1 MILGKIDK
9 LIRFTMNSGISN
21 ADFCKFLA
29 LETFAHLRPTSFYA
43 AKITDDGCISPLGSF
58 GVSAHVISRWGS
70 ITLSDDVPFADAV
83 KSDTLIL
90 LNSGKSLKEY
100 PNFVI
105 HDETPRKWDS
115 FLVCPVVPHGIISL
129 MLDSTP
135 KLDQHLELFL
145 RTVGSIVMQHFN
157 SGQYKLSKDDHRC
170 DNKHVKKSEVL
181 TNRQVSIMHLIEK
194 GLTNPEIA
202 EQIGY
207 SQSLV
212 RQETMAIYSRLNVSG
227 RKELIERESNK

>member
-1 MILGKIDK
+1 MLLGQIEK

-29 LETFAHLRPTSFYA
+29 LETFAHLRPSSFYT

-58 GVSAHVISRWGS
+58 GISAHVISRWGKIS
-70 ITLSDDVPFADAV
+70 LSDHVPFADAV

-90 LNSGKSLKEY
+90 LNSSKSLMEY
-100 PNFVI
+100 PNFVN
-105 HDETPRKWDS
+105 HDETPQKWDS

-129 MLDSTP
+129 TLDSTP
-135 KLDQHLELFL
+135 ELDQHLELFL
-145 RTVGSIVMQHFN
+145 RTVGSIVMQYFN
-157 SGQYKLSKDDHRC
+157 SCGCKLSKDDHRR
-170 DNKHVKKSEVL
+170 DNKHVKKSGVL
-181 TNRQVSIMHLIEK
+181 TNRQVLIMHLIEK